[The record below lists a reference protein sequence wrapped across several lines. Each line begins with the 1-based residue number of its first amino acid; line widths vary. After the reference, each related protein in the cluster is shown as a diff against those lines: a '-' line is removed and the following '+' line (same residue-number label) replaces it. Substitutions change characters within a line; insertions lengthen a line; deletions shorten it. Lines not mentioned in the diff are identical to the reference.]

1 MVVRPEDDR
10 YGFFG
15 GALRPDGEGHR
26 TSGHGARARRTERDP
41 DRLRTAEVI
50 AEGVRDAQP
59 GEIPARLCGVAVT
72 LLPVV
77 GASVSLRSDGMS
89 VQLGASSD
97 QASYLAE
104 LQATL
109 GDGPFLYASE
119 AGAPVL
125 ACDLT
130 AGRDA
135 RRWPVF
141 AQQVT
146 AAGVRAVYSLPLG
159 NDTVTLGTL
168 DLYRATPG
176 GLTEHELHR
185 ALMVAGVMTLALM
198 ILPREED
205 DSGADEPWL
214 GGLATDH
221 DKVYQAIGM
230 IMAQLGVDADEATA
244 RLRARAFTQG
254 RTVLEVARDV
264 VAHRMMLE
272 GG

>member
-10 YGFFG
+10 HGFYGG
-15 GALRPDGEGHR
+15 DPRPAGEGFRSVGHDAC
-26 TSGHGARARRTERDP
+26 SGRTERDP

-50 AEGVRDAQP
+50 AAGVHDAQP
-59 GEIPARLCGVAVT
+59 AQIPARLCRVAVT

-89 VQLGASSD
+89 VRLGASSD

-104 LQATL
+104 LQTTL

-119 AGAPVL
+119 AAAPVL

-130 AGRDA
+130 AGRDVC
-135 RRWPVF
+135 RWPVF

-146 AAGVRAVYSLPLG
+146 AAGVQAVYSLPLG
-159 NDTVTLGTL
+159 NDTVTVGTL

-176 GLTEHELHR
+176 GLTEDELNR
-185 ALMVAGVMTLALM
+185 ALMVAGVMTLAVM
-198 ILPREED
+198 TLPREEAG
-205 DSGADEPWL
+205 SGAGERWL

-254 RTVLEVARDV
+254 RTALDVARDV
-264 VAHRMMLE
+264 VAHRVMLE